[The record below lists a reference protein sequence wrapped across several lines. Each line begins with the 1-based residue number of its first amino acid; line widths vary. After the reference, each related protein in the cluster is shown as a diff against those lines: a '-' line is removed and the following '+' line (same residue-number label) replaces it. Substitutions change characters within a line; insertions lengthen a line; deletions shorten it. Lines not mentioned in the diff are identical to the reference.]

1 MCSTSKNYFS
11 SFTKF
16 LQVASSIPGSHAIP
30 MHLISH
36 KKCLLVFGN
45 LSARLHSTQLDFDFE
60 SESAPLVN
68 WQIKMP
74 HLFNADARLI
84 MNSWKRAINMK
95 SQIYL
100 NICHGQRVGPDCPT
114 FFLES
119 LEAPPNPN
127 PNPNPRRALGQMC
140 KLASHFYRPAVI
152 WAARMCR
159 RWGKIKEDGR
169 KIYNMASFA
178 ARRAFACCTIVG

>member
-1 MCSTSKNYFS
+1 M
-11 SFTKF
+11 
-16 LQVASSIPGSHAIP
+16 IP

-36 KKCLLVFGN
+36 EKCLLVFGN
-45 LSARLHSTQLDFDFE
+45 LSASLHSARDWQ
-60 SESAPLVN
+60 N

-100 NICHGQRVGPDCPT
+100 NICCGHRALSAGLAVGLSDI
-114 FFLES
+114 FFSFLAEV
-119 LEAPPNPN
+119 EAPRDRESSWPNVQVGKSFLS
-127 PNPNPRRALGQMC
+127 PRSNLSCTNVPTLPGIA
-140 KLASHFYRPAVI
+140 
-152 WAARMCR
+152 
-159 RWGKIKEDGR
+159 KIRKDGR

-178 ARRAFACCTIVG
+178 ARRALACCTIVG